1 MNRIRDLRKDRDLRQ
16 TDVAAA
22 AGGRRSARFLF
33 KKKAAKKTVALNL
46 EKNCGILSAASLYHS
61 QSNSRTANSN
71 LNRCRSKLW
80 QPRINGNLI
89 KR

>member
-1 MNRIRDLRKDRDLRQ
+1 MG
-16 TDVAAA
+16 T
-22 AGGRRSARFLF
+22 RFLF

-46 EKNCGILSAASLYHS
+46 EKNYGIFSAASLFRS

-71 LNRCRSKLW
+71 LNRCVSKLW
-80 QPRINGNLI
+80 KPRIKGNLI